1 MTFFSAV
8 GCGICIAL
16 ACGILKNEGKG
27 YGIYVAALGGVLL
40 TGWAVHTLK
49 DTWAVLSSLG
59 EYSELSP
66 YTTLLLKALGVGY
79 VVKIASDVCRD
90 LGAQETAQKIE
101 LCGKAELLLM
111 AMPLVM
117 ELVSLALHLTSES
130 L

>member
-1 MTFFSAV
+1 
-8 GCGICIAL
+8 L